1 MLAGTDQGGAATVN
15 ITVSLGRQAPASS
28 PSDRRG
34 TQANG
39 IDRLHRHGHERP
51 LMSVTDEHTPTPQE
65 DEIYQALNAGDHDTI
80 AELQDAAYSA
90 DQTPPASKPGDDS
103 GDVQPTPAEQYEID
117 YANAHA
123 HYQADHEAP
132 EDEREQATAEQ
143 VADENEAAA
152 SL

>member
-1 MLAGTDQGGAATVN
+1 MT
-15 ITVSLGRQAPASS
+15 
-28 PSDRRG
+28 
-34 TQANG
+34 
-39 IDRLHRHGHERP
+39 
-51 LMSVTDEHTPTPQE
+51 TDEHTPTPQE
-65 DEIYQALNAGDHDTI
+65 DGSTRRSTPATTTPSPSCMTPPT
-80 AELQDAAYSA
+80 SA

-103 GDVQPTPAEQYEID
+103 DDVQATPAEQYEID